1 MSLCGKHG
9 LTSPIL
15 TDCTPFQL
23 LSTTRHN
30 SFYSGLFH
38 WALQIMRFFTTQIEI
53 VATLCQAGVW
63 APFFQKHLLTCPHI
77 LLVLATFQTFPLLLY
92 LLWASLVAQG
102 IRNLPA
108 MQETRV

>member
-1 MSLCGKHG
+1 MC
-9 LTSPIL
+9 
-15 TDCTPFQL
+15 
-23 LSTTRHN
+23 
-30 SFYSGLFH
+30 
-38 WALQIMRFFTTQIEI
+38 FFTTQIEI

-77 LLVLATFQTFPLLLY
+77 LLVLATFPLLLY

-108 MQETRV
+108 MQETPV